1 MMQAVI
7 ALPGADEIQA
17 NGGDEQSLRRKVCG
31 IPLLTR
37 VIATAQRSGVT
48 EVLLLRPE
56 NLPESWLEGCLDSPL
71 LSSVS
76 LERLTVGQR
85 FDSNKESDWH
95 AIADR
100 LHPKFL
106 WLPWNNIVEK
116 KLLGQLV
123 GAGRNSENGVRFG
136 WTDFETPP
144 RSKVPDFSR
153 TTGADDP
160 VVCVKG
166 KMQMGVNGSP
176 QPEEGRGP
184 LHRYLASPAMEV
196 ISIPRPP
203 GDLVASLKGYQDA
216 ERRLVRRSGKDSD
229 GIYSKFNRWLSRPA
243 VRAFSKTGIT
253 PNQVTFAGLFIAL
266 LSGWAF
272 AQGHWTGYVL
282 GAVLYFASVLFDEID
297 GMLARITFRESSFG
311 CWLETFVDYATYVLL
326 FAGMTVG
333 LYRQSGTTWLVMGGL
348 LLLGLLLSFLVLA
361 KQRKLATDPGR
372 PQEYRQRLHRRLEA
386 DADAGNIFSWFVRR
400 VEFFVR
406 KPAICHY
413 VLLFSLLGG
422 LKILFVLAAL
432 GANLVWLF
440 VLSFNRL
447 FRRPDFH
454 SAAMEEA
461 KQT

>member
-1 MMQAVI
+1 MQAVI
-7 ALPGADEIQA
+7 ALPGADEVQA
-17 NGGDEQSLRRKVCG
+17 NGGDEQSFRRKVCG

-48 EVLLLRPE
+48 QVLVLRPE
-56 NLPESWLEGCLDSPL
+56 NLPESWLEGCLASPL

-76 LERLTVGQR
+76 LETLTVGQR
-85 FDSNKESDWH
+85 FDSIKESDWR

-116 KLLGQLV
+116 KLLSRLV
-123 GAGRNSENGVRFG
+123 EAGKVSENGARFQ
-136 WTDFETPP
+136 WTDFAGQP
-144 RSKVPDFSR
+144 SKNASVLSQATSGDVPVICIKEKLQIGEYSAPHFEEH
-153 TTGADDP
+153 
-160 VVCVKG
+160 
-166 KMQMGVNGSP
+166 GSLL
-176 QPEEGRGP
+176 G
-184 LHRYLASPAMEV
+184 RYLADPTHDV
-196 ISIPRPP
+196 IRIPGRP
-203 GDLVASLKGYQDA
+203 GVLVTSVETSRQA
-216 ERRLVRRSGKDSD
+216 ERELVQRSGKDSD

-272 AQGHWTGYVL
+272 AQGHWGAYVL
-282 GAVLYFASVLFDEID
+282 GAGLYFASVLFDEID
-297 GMLARITFRESSFG
+297 GMLARITFRESAFG

-333 LYRQSGTTWLVMGGL
+333 LDRQSGTTWLVMGGL
-348 LLLGLLLSFLVLA
+348 LLLGSMLSFLVLA
-361 KQRKLATDPGR
+361 KQRKLATDPDR
-372 PQEYRQRLHRRLEA
+372 PHEYRQRLHRRLEA
-386 DADAGNIFSWFVRR
+386 DADAGNIFSWCVRR
-400 VEFFVR
+400 VEFLIR

-422 LKILFVLAAL
+422 LKIFFVLAAL